1 MGVTQNTSPLGAE
14 KITRDLEEMR
24 DVLEKLRGLWEE
36 EQGRLRDLV
45 KSKGACEQ
53 QRGQLEAE
61 LTEFRKDLQR
71 LAEEG
76 LGTMAKAATE
86 DELVARWRLYLVSRV
101 WRHHGAI
108 QVLCVPQGIPTW
120 SSSM

>member
-36 EQGRLRDLV
+36 EEGRLRDLV

-53 QRGQLEAE
+53 QRGH
-61 LTEFRKDLQR
+61 
-71 LAEEG
+71 
-76 LGTMAKAATE
+76 LG
-86 DELVARWRLYLVSRV
+86 
-101 WRHHGAI
+101 
-108 QVLCVPQGIPTW
+108 P
-120 SSSM
+120 